1 VLLAARCPACGT
13 PGAAPCA
20 RCATELRRAPSL
32 AVPPG
37 LDALYALLAYD
48 GVGRELVARL
58 KYRNA
63 RAVAGRLAAS
73 MAGLVAGIATAFDVV
88 TWAPTSV
95 ERRRARG
102 FDQAEL
108 LARRIARELGLPA
121 PALLRRANG
130 PPQTGRHAAERHLG
144 PSFAFAAT
152 PRLRSRHA
160 VVPASVLLVDDVV
173 TTGATL
179 TSAARAL
186 RQAGVTTVVGLAAA
200 RTPLKARRV
209 ASDTRK

>member
-13 PGAAPCA
+13 PGPAPCE
-20 RCATELRRAPSL
+20 RCATALRRAPSL

-37 LDALYALLAYD
+37 LDALYALLAYE

-63 RAVAGRLAAS
+63 RAVVARLATS
-73 MAGLVAGIATAFDVV
+73 MAALVAGVANAFDVV
-88 TWAPTSV
+88 AGAPTSV
-95 ERRRARG
+95 ERRRERG
-102 FDQAEL
+102 FDQSEL
-108 LARRIARELGLPA
+108 LARRIARALGLPA
-121 PALLRRANG
+121 PALLRRAHG
-130 PPQTGRHAAERHLG
+130 PPQTGRHAAERHHG
-144 PSFAFAAT
+144 PSITVHAARRRPGT
-152 PRLRSRHA
+152 VQA
-160 VVPASVLLVDDVV
+160 ILLLDYDLL

-200 RTPLKARRV
+200 RTPLKPRRV

>member
-1 VLLAARCPACGT
+1 
-13 PGAAPCA
+13 
-20 RCATELRRAPSL
+20 
-32 AVPPG
+32 
-37 LDALYALLAYD
+37 LAYA
-48 GVGRELVARL
+48 GVGPELVAGL
-58 KYRNA
+58 QYTPA
-63 RAVAGRLAAS
+63 RPVGARLAVS
-73 MAGLVAGIATAFDVV
+73 MGALVAGVATAFDVV

-95 ERRRARG
+95 ERRRERG

-108 LARRIARELGLPA
+108 LARRIAREVGLPS
-121 PALLRRANG
+121 PALLRRAHG

-144 PSFAFAAT
+144 PCFTVVA
-152 PRLRSRHA
+152 PRSRLGA
-160 VVPASVLLVDDVV
+160 IPASVLLVDDVV

-200 RTPLKARRV
+200 RTPLKTRRV

>member
-1 VLLAARCPACGT
+1 MLLATRCPACGT
-13 PGAAPCA
+13 PGPAPCD
-20 RCATELRRAPSL
+20 RCASELRRAPSL

-37 LDALYALLAYD
+37 LDALYALLAYE

-63 RAVAGRLAAS
+63 RAVVARLATS
-73 MAGLVAGIATAFDVV
+73 MAALVGGVVTAFDAV

-95 ERRRARG
+95 ERRRERG

-108 LARRIARELGLPA
+108 LARRIGRELGLPA
-121 PALLRRANG
+121 PALLRRAHG

-144 PSFAFAAT
+144 PSFTCTRPSGASPLGAT
-152 PRLRSRHA
+152 PAR
-160 VVPASVLLVDDVV
+160 VLLVDDVV

-209 ASDTRK
+209 ASDTRE